1 MQNLMTTNEKIRI
14 GIVVSEFNREITY
27 SMLREAKNYA
37 CKFSIKITYIVFVP
51 GVFDMP
57 IMAKELL
64 KKADV
69 DAIVALGAVIKGET
83 GHDKII
89 ANSTARL
96 LGKLS
101 IKYSKPISLGVTGP
115 EMTYDQAKARILSV
129 SQHSIKTAV
138 SMTNRLRKIRN
149 NKLKHKEIKV
159 ID

>member
-1 MQNLMTTNEKIRI
+1 MKKVRI
-14 GIVVSEFNREITY
+14 GIVVSEFNKEITY

-37 CKFSIKITYIVFVP
+37 NNISIKITYIVFVP

-64 KKADV
+64 KKEDV

-129 SQHSIKTAV
+129 SRHSIRTAV
-138 SMTNRLRKIRN
+138 SMTNRLWKIRN
-149 NKLKHKEIKV
+149 NKLKDKELKV